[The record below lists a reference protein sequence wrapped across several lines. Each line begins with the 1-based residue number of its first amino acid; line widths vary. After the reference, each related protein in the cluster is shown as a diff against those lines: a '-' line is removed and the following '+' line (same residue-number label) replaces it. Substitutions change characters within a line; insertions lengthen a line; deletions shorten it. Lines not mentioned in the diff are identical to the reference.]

1 MHRAVVLSFVMIL
14 VVAAIGCG
22 APVEAKPTEV
32 TYYYLPG

>member
-1 MHRAVVLSFVMIL
+1 MHRAGALLAMMVLAAVVTS
-14 VVAAIGCG
+14 CG